1 LCSEPERRC
10 FFRLYYSVNTR
21 FMPSSCIEEEAEMN
35 IASLCAGVA
44 AICLSIALSTAAE
57 AASKRAPRNLVT
69 VSGCATMGPPT
80 MFCVVVPAGGVS
92 YIVKSARPQIPLD
105 LGVTVVG
112 RKTGES
118 DPWCDGIDLQVIS
131 WRTNARLT
139 CPR

>member
-1 LCSEPERRC
+1 
-10 FFRLYYSVNTR
+10 
-21 FMPSSCIEEEAEMN
+21 MN
-35 IASLCAGVA
+35 IGSLYAGLA
-44 AICLSIALSTAAE
+44 AICLSTALSATAE
-57 AASKRAPRNLVT
+57 AASKRAARSVVT

-80 MFCVVVPAGGVS
+80 MFCVVVPAGGAS

-118 DPWCDGIDLQVIS
+118 DPWCHGIDLQVIS